1 VWTFTTNPALEPTNN
16 AAEQALPGLRL
27 KRKISGPT
35 RSLPRDQSLAHGFT
49 VHETCLRQGVD
60 LWKFM
65 QEAVTAFIANTTP
78 PSFMSRPPAAAP
90 TG

>member
-1 VWTFTTNPALEPTNN
+1 MPTNN
-16 AAEQALPGLRL
+16 AAEQALRSIVL

-35 RSLPRDQSLAHGFT
+35 RSLRGDQFLSRGFT

-60 LWKFM
+60 LWNYM
-65 QEAVTAFIANTTP
+65 HNAVVAWIDRTVP
-78 PSFMSRPPAAAP
+78 PSLLPPLRAVP

>member
-1 VWTFTTNPALEPTNN
+1 MPPSRPC
-16 AAEQALPGLRL
+16 AASCSSA
-27 KRKISGPT
+27 KISGPT
-35 RSLPRDQSLAHGFT
+35 RSLRGDQFLSRGFS

-65 QEAVTAFIANTTP
+65 HEAVTASIAKTLP
-78 PSFMSRPPAAAP
+78 PSLIPRPLAAVP

>member
-1 VWTFTTNPALEPTNN
+1 M
-16 AAEQALPGLRL
+16 L

-35 RSLPRDQSLAHGFT
+35 RSLRGDQFLARGFT
-49 VHETCLRQGVD
+49 VHETYLRQGVD

-65 QEAVTAFIANTTP
+65 HEVVTAFIANTTP
-78 PSFMSRPPAAAP
+78 PSLIPRPLVAAP